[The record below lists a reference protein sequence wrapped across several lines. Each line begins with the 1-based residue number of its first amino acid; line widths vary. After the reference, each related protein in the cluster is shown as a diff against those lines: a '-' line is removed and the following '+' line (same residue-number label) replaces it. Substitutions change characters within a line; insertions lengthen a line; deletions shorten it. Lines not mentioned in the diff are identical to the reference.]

1 MEELLMSEIL
11 IKLQD
16 QLIASMIGDLAEKG
30 ELEDFIKFGREEAKK
45 DGMDTEELLK
55 FFDELEEQY
64 CSKIDWDKF
73 FDIIS
78 ATTNNRK
85 AIVFN
90 GDSSIL
96 IENRKL
102 SNEEC
107 DEYAENNVSPIHLE
121 TLNKALESINVKL
134 EFIEAIN
141 NPFPI
146 QGINDFCRFKVIE
159 IE

>member
-1 MEELLMSEIL
+1 MEGLLMNEML
-11 IKLQD
+11 MKLQN
-16 QLIASMIGDLAEKG
+16 QLITSMIEDLAKKG
-30 ELEDFIKFGREEAKK
+30 EIEDFIKFGREEAKK

-55 FFDELEEQY
+55 FFDELEEKY
-64 CSKIDWDKF
+64 CSNINWDKL

-90 GDSSIL
+90 GDLSIL

-121 TLNKALESINVKL
+121 TLNKALEPINVKL

-146 QGINDFCRFKVIE
+146 QGIWDFCRFKVVE
-159 IE
+159 LD

>member
-1 MEELLMSEIL
+1 MEDLLLKGIL
-11 IKLQD
+11 IKLQE
-16 QLIASMIGDLAEKG
+16 QLIASMIEELVNEG
-30 ELEDFIKFGREEAKK
+30 ELESFIKFGREEAKK
-45 DGMDTEELLK
+45 DGMDTEEILK
-55 FFDELEEQY
+55 FFDELEKKY
-64 CSKIDWDKF
+64 CSNIDWDKL
-73 FDIIS
+73 FDVIS

-85 AIVFN
+85 AIVFG

-102 SNEEC
+102 SDEEC
-107 DEYAENNVSPIHLE
+107 DEYAENNVSPIHLD
-121 TLNKALESINVKL
+121 TLNKSLESINIKL

-146 QGINDFCRFKVIE
+146 QGITDFCRFKVIK

>member
-1 MEELLMSEIL
+1 MEELLMNEIL

-16 QLIASMIGDLAEKG
+16 QLIASMIEDLAKEG
-30 ELEDFIKFGREEAKK
+30 ELESFIKFGREEAKK
-45 DGMDTEELLK
+45 DGMDTEELLN
-55 FFDELEEQY
+55 FFDKIEEQY
-64 CSKIDWDKF
+64 CSNINWDKL

-78 ATTNNRK
+78 TTTNNRK

-90 GDSSIL
+90 GDSSII

-121 TLNKALESINVKL
+121 TLNKALEPINVKL
-134 EFIEAIN
+134 EFIETIN

-146 QGINDFCRFKVIE
+146 QGIWDFCRFKVVE
-159 IE
+159 LD